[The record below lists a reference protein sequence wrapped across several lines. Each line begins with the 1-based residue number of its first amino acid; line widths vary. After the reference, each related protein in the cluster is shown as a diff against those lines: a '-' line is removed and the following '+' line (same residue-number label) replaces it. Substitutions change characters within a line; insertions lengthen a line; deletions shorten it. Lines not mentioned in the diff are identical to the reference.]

1 MTDPYRLLRRP
12 FLYRIFTWMLTHLP
26 FALPVKRL
34 RETESLLAFFHP
46 QPSHPFHV
54 LLLPK
59 QAVRSLAELDPDRP
73 FLRDLVAAT
82 QSLVEE
88 YHLGAYRLIVNGG
101 EYQEF
106 PHLHFH
112 LIADKGMEI

>member
-1 MTDPYRLLRRP
+1 
-12 FLYRIFTWMLTHLP
+12 MLTHLP

-59 QAVRSLAELDPDRP
+59 QAVRSLAELDHASP
-73 FLRDLVAAT
+73 FLRDLIAAT
-82 QSLVEE
+82 KSLVEE
-88 YHLGAYRLIVNGG
+88 HHLGAYRMIVNGG

-112 LIADKGMEI
+112 LISEIGAKNEKS